1 MELKKDFFS
10 VRSSCINVHI
20 IIITKAQRMSCL
32 SLSINVNH
40 YVEIIVCI
48 EKKISF
54 FFFFFCVLI
63 SMPLI
68 LLMKITTRLFW
79 NEELIYSLP
88 DVYYLKFYVRS
99 ISSEK
104 SGFGSSYPFS
114 IVLQIIIT
122 EKKSNNEKIFIQF
135 FLPNDF

>member
-1 MELKKDFFS
+1 
-10 VRSSCINVHI
+10 
-20 IIITKAQRMSCL
+20 
-32 SLSINVNH
+32 
-40 YVEIIVCI
+40 
-48 EKKISF
+48 
-54 FFFFFCVLI
+54 
-63 SMPLI
+63 
-68 LLMKITTRLFW
+68 MKITTRLFW